1 MPKGFDSLAEAQQ
14 QKFLALKKVK
24 DAGGRVVGL
33 YCSYVPA
40 ELIYAAGAVPVSLC
54 ATSEKPISAAE
65 RDLPTNLCPLIKA
78 SYGHAIT
85 DTCPFFYFSDFI
97 IGETTCDG
105 KKKMFELLNDIKPTH
120 VMHLPQ
126 NNLDSKA
133 YPFWVSL
140 LPEYKLSWNWY
151 EKRKETSGYPKSSFL
166 SGHPLHEFKIQFCCI
181 NDWINK
187 EKSQKK

>member
-1 MPKGFDSLAEAQQ
+1 MKPINNLPKGFDSLAEAQQ

-33 YCSYVPA
+33 YCSYVPI

-65 RDLPTNLCPLIKA
+65 RDLPRNLCPLIKA

-105 KKKMFELLNDIKPTH
+105 KKKMFELLNDIKQTY
-120 VMHLPQ
+120 VMHLP
-126 NNLDSKA
+126 
-133 YPFWVSL
+133 
-140 LPEYKLSWNWY
+140 
-151 EKRKETSGYPKSSFL
+151 
-166 SGHPLHEFKIQFCCI
+166 
-181 NDWINK
+181 
-187 EKSQKK
+187 

>member
-1 MPKGFDSLAEAQQ
+1 MKTVHNLPKGFDSLAEAQQ

-85 DTCPFFYFSDFI
+85 DTCIFRI
-97 IGETTCDG
+97 
-105 KKKMFELLNDIKPTH
+105 
-120 VMHLPQ
+120 
-126 NNLDSKA
+126 
-133 YPFWVSL
+133 
-140 LPEYKLSWNWY
+140 LSS
-151 EKRKETSGYPKSSFL
+151 EKRPATVRKKCSSF
-166 SGHPLHEFKIQFCCI
+166 
-181 NDWINK
+181 
-187 EKSQKK
+187 